1 MPAETVSQL
10 KPGAI
15 VLCRPDRVGDAIIA
29 SACFPAVRETFP
41 DRPLYYLARPA
52 MAPLYEG
59 HPQLAGFLPRS
70 ESAPELVQKLREI
83 DTAIFV
89 HLHTDPLCYRAAWS
103 AGVPVRVGY
112 RHWLGWTL
120 TDSRADERSAG
131 LQHERDY
138 NFDVLSMVGVANTRD
153 ARPSVHLP
161 DAALETLR
169 AKVAGT
175 ALRGGDPY
183 AVINPTAHSA
193 TLRWAPEKFA
203 ELARRLHD
211 TFGWQ
216 IVLTSGATAD
226 PSILR
231 LHEALGDTK
240 YLTDLSGQTN
250 LAETGW
256 LLRRAR
262 LLVGR
267 DTGTS
272 HLAAAV
278 ECPVVSIFGRME
290 STYSPMR
297 WGALAV
303 PGRAK
308 IVETPVV
315 ERQRFESTPAFWAR
329 GFEAISVD
337 QVFAA
342 AAELAREST
351 PG

>member
-1 MPAETVSQL
+1 MSAESIPLT

-29 SACFPAVRETFP
+29 SACFPAVREKFP
-41 DRPLYYLARPA
+41 DRPLYYLARPV
-52 MAPLYEG
+52 MGPLYEG
-59 HPQLAGFLPRS
+59 HPTLAGFLPRP
-70 ESAPELVQKLREI
+70 ESAPALVQKLREI
-83 DTAIFV
+83 GAAIFV

-103 AGVPVRVGY
+103 AGVPVRIGY

-120 TDSRADERSAG
+120 TDSRADERTAG

-138 NFDVLSMVGVANTRD
+138 NFDVLSLLGVENNHA

-161 DAALETLR
+161 DAALASLR
-169 AKVAGT
+169 AKFAGSS
-175 ALRGGDPY
+175 LREGEPY

-203 ELARRLHD
+203 VLAQRLHEK
-211 TFGWQ
+211 FGWH
-216 IVLTSGATAD
+216 IVLTSGGDAD
-226 PSILR
+226 PSVLR
-231 LHEALGDTK
+231 LREALGDVK

-256 LLRRAR
+256 LLRKAH
-262 LLVGR
+262 LLAGR

-278 ECPVVSIFGRME
+278 DCPVVSIFGRME

-297 WGALAV
+297 WGALTA
-303 PGRAK
+303 PGRARF
-308 IVETPVV
+308 VESPVV
-315 ERQRFESTPAFWAR
+315 ERQRFETTPAFWAR
-329 GFEAISVD
+329 GFDAISVE

-342 AAELAREST
+342 AAELAGLG
-351 PG
+351 PA